1 MSKKQEPGSIETAP
15 ADAPAAAADVPFQL
29 LEDAPAGAVQ
39 ESELAKALEQN
50 DLPTGGGITPAET
63 APAAAVPPA
72 DFKPWSATRR
82 QRADRKEMRRRI
94 EQLEGMIVSG
104 QVASAPAGGELGTA
118 AGQPAGVPLEVLETV
133 ARESLAKTLRVVSG
147 IAKRMRG
154 DHWELREEECAA
166 LGAAWAP
173 VAAPYLGGFAAH
185 LPLVGALAVTAEVFW
200 PRIEQDM
207 NAAKLAGTQ
216 ALGVELSPVA
226 PNAAE

>member
-1 MSKKQEPGSIETAP
+1 MSKKQEPADVTTEPAEAP
-15 ADAPAAAADVPFQL
+15 AAADVPFAL
-29 LEDAPAGAVQ
+29 LEDAPIGAVQ
-39 ESELAKALEQN
+39 ADELAKALEPN
-50 DLPTGGGITPAET
+50 DLPLGGGIAPAES
-63 APAAAVPPA
+63 APAAGSAPV

-104 QVASAPAGGELGTA
+104 QVASTPAGGELGTA

-133 ARESLAKTLRVVSG
+133 ARESIAKTLRVVSG

-154 DHWELREEECAA
+154 DHWELRDDECNA
-166 LGAAWAP
+166 LGAAWGP
-173 VAAPYLGGFAAH
+173 VAAPHLGGFAAH

-216 ALGVELSPVA
+216 ALGAELSPVV